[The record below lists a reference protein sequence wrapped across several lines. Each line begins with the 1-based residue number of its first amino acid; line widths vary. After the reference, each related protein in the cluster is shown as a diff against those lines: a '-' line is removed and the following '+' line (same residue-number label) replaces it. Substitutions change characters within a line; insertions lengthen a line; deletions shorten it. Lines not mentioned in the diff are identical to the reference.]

1 MSCCSHS
8 YYAAP
13 PCGHAWSCKR
23 SSICRCKLANA
34 STCICSRQLL
44 ILNLAGFHRA
54 YRNERTLPCQIHCV
68 VTQDAEVSTLPRIEV
83 LLQLDT
89 VGLAT
94 VISLRSYNIFEQL
107 MYLFPWTCVV
117 PCMSDWTCSHC
128 PPLSLQQNEGWN
140 TQKWAQQPTL
150 VLLSWKMASVIL
162 TWCIRISSEWTVLL
176 FEFLQVFLV

>member
-128 PPLSLQQNEGWN
+128 PPVI
-140 TQKWAQQPTL
+140 TAAKWRLEHSEMSSTTYSRPPQLEDGICYSYL
-150 VLLSWKMASVIL
+150 VY
-162 TWCIRISSEWTVLL
+162 
-176 FEFLQVFLV
+176 